1 MAKLVR
7 SIIEF
12 ETQMDESLHL
22 EILLLLNNI
31 KKNFPRCVGCTFKKN
46 PSSREWL
53 VEFAWYDA
61 ASMLAHFSSKSL
73 QVLLELLASR
83 CSRLSFG
90 EVSNTAALSCTT
102 SAQL

>member
-1 MAKLVR
+1 MVKLVR
-7 SIIEF
+7 SIIEL

-31 KKNFPRCVGCTFKKN
+31 KKNSPRCVGCKFKKN

-53 VEFAWYDA
+53 IEFVWYDA

-73 QVLLELLASR
+73 QVLLKLLASR
-83 CSRLSFG
+83 CSRLSF
-90 EVSNTAALSCTT
+90 EEFSNTTALSCAA
-102 SAQL
+102 SA

>member
-7 SIIEF
+7 SIIEL

-31 KKNFPRCVGCTFKKN
+31 KKNSPRCAGGTFKKN
-46 PSSREWL
+46 PSSGEWL
-53 VEFAWYDA
+53 IELVWYDA

-73 QVLLELLASR
+73 QVLLKLLTSR

-90 EVSNTAALSCTT
+90 EVSNTATLSCAA
-102 SAQL
+102 SA